1 MSDTSPLQGTT
12 YASSFENLTNA
23 ARIALGLS
31 GLVTAVLGIL
41 ILVWPGHTGMVV
53 AAMFAIYA
61 LVAGIVQAALAI
73 FARHAGGSRRIG
85 YVITAVLL
93 IVAGIIT
100 LSNLQLAAV
109 ALATLLGVLVGI
121 LWILQG
127 VGSIFLLDRDQR
139 SVWSTLYGVISII
152 AGIVLLTSPA
162 WAGAFLWLLLGISLL
177 VLGIV
182 QIVHAFS
189 IGK

>member
-1 MSDTSPLQGTT
+1 MSETNPLQGTT
-12 YASSFENLTNA
+12 YTSPFESLTNA
-23 ARIALGLS
+23 ARVVLGLS
-31 GLVTAVLGIL
+31 GLVTAVVGIL

-61 LVAGIVQAALAI
+61 LVAGIVQAALAL
-73 FARHAGGSRRIG
+73 FARHASGARRVG

-93 IVAGIIT
+93 IIAGIIA
-100 LSNLQLAAV
+100 LSNLRLAAV
-109 ALATLLGVLVGI
+109 TLATLLGILVGI

-127 VGSIFLLDRDQR
+127 IGSIFLLDRDQR
-139 SVWSTLYGVISII
+139 SLWSTVYGVISVI

-162 WAGAFLWLLLGISLL
+162 WAGTFLWLLLGISLL